1 MEPHNT
7 AHPYQRRWLASVI
20 ATAVAIAIN
29 HWFVLGRS
37 AFALAAALI
46 LLALGVSAWLRTSQ
60 RPVAIA
66 AFSLLNA
73 WIVIGFGLMKG
84 FWATTL
90 KVFVATALAQI
101 STAFPKPA
109 VGPTTQELSGVLM
122 FLGSLFVAHY
132 AFEIIAT
139 TRDTVRTWRPAIASG
154 AVIAL
159 ILSVAAYAATDRDV
173 WREPADG
180 VVKIGVIV
188 PTGGPYALLGT
199 SFVKAVQLAKDDL
212 RNTRYRY
219 ELVIRDS
226 GPDPQKAG
234 SIIRQ
239 VIAEDRVD
247 AILGGVS
254 LIGQV
259 TQPLAFA
266 ARIPHLCVCT
276 VSAIGD
282 GVYNFTNIPSPAAEG
297 TMWAR
302 EARRR
307 GIRTVAIVSQ
317 DYPSINNH
325 VAAMKAEAARV
336 GIAVAY
342 ENHFPETTSD
352 VRSIVAGAQATH
364 PDVIYVEALSPLL
377 DLLGRELK
385 AAGATHI
392 SSVVAPS
399 LSDTPGLFE
408 GAWYTDSNLRDLAFR
423 TRFEQTY
430 PGTRFATHMMP
441 YAYDNLNMIVQ
452 AYERRENPAVY
463 LRKLTTFDGTADVLR
478 KPVGGGH
485 FESMPA
491 VWVISGGKPRL
502 LK

>member
-1 MEPHNT
+1 M
-7 AHPYQRRWLASVI
+7 ASII
-20 ATAVAIAIN
+20 ATSVPIAVY
-29 HWFVLGRS
+29 HWFVLGRG
-37 AFALAAALI
+37 AFALAASVV
-46 LLALGVSAWLRTSQ
+46 LLAIGASTWLRTRQ
-60 RPVAIA
+60 RRVAIA

-90 KVFVATALAQI
+90 KLFVGTMLAQI
-101 STAFPKPA
+101 SLAFPKPA
-109 VGPTTQELSGVLM
+109 VGPTMQEMSGVLM

-132 AFEIIAT
+132 AFETLAAM
-139 TRDTVRTWRPAIASG
+139 RDTVRVWRPAIASG
-154 AVIAL
+154 AMIAL
-159 ILSVAAYAATDRDV
+159 ILSVAAYAVNDRDV
-173 WREPADG
+173 WREPASG
-180 VVKIGVIV
+180 VVKIAVIV

-199 SFVKAVQLAKDDL
+199 SFIKAVQMARDDL
-212 RNTRYRY
+212 RNTKYRY

-276 VSAIGD
+276 VTAIGD

-307 GIRTVAIVSQ
+307 GIRTVAILSQ

-342 ENHFPETTSD
+342 ENRFPETTSD
-352 VRSIVAGAQATH
+352 FRSIVAAAEATH
-364 PDVIYVEALSPLL
+364 PDVMYVEAMSPLL
-377 DLLGRELK
+377 DVLGRQLK
-385 AAGATHI
+385 EAGVTHI

-399 LSDTPGLFE
+399 LSDTPALFE
-408 GAWYTDSNLRDLAFR
+408 GAWYTDSNLRDIAFR
-423 TRFEQTY
+423 TRFEQKY
-430 PGTRFATHMMP
+430 PGAPFATHMMP

-452 AYERRENPAVY
+452 AYERRENPTVY
-463 LRKLTTFDGTADVLR
+463 LRKLTMFDGTADVLR
-478 KPVGGGH
+478 KPVRGGN

-491 VWVISGGKPRL
+491 VWVISDGKARL

>member
-1 MEPHNT
+1 
-7 AHPYQRRWLASVI
+7 
-20 ATAVAIAIN
+20 
-29 HWFVLGRS
+29 
-37 AFALAAALI
+37 
-46 LLALGVSAWLRTSQ
+46 
-60 RPVAIA
+60 
-66 AFSLLNA
+66 
-73 WIVIGFGLMKG
+73 
-84 FWATTL
+84 
-90 KVFVATALAQI
+90 
-101 STAFPKPA
+101 
-109 VGPTTQELSGVLM
+109 
-122 FLGSLFVAHY
+122 
-132 AFEIIAT
+132 
-139 TRDTVRTWRPAIASG
+139 
-154 AVIAL
+154 
-159 ILSVAAYAATDRDV
+159 
-173 WREPADG
+173 

-199 SFVKAVQLAKDDL
+199 SFVKAVQMAKDDL
-212 RNTRYRY
+212 RNTKYRY

-239 VIAEDRVD
+239 VIAEDRID

-266 ARIPHLCVCT
+266 ARIPQLCVCT
-276 VSAIGD
+276 VTAIGD

-307 GIRTVAIVSQ
+307 GIRTVGIVSQ

-342 ENHFPETTSD
+342 ENRFPETTSD
-352 VRSIVAGAQATH
+352 FRSIVAAAAAAR
-364 PDVIYVEALSPLL
+364 PDVLYVEALSPPLEV
-377 DLLGRELK
+377 LGRQLK
-385 AAGATHI
+385 EAGVTQI

-399 LSDTPGLFE
+399 LSETPELFE
-408 GAWYTDSNLRDLAFR
+408 GVWYTDSNLRDIAFR
-423 TRFEQTY
+423 TRFEQKY

-441 YAYDNLNMIVQ
+441 YAYDNLKMIVQ
-452 AYERRENPAVY
+452 AYERGENPAVY

-478 KPVGGGH
+478 KPVGGGN
-485 FESMPA
+485 FESMPT
-491 VWVISGGKPRL
+491 VWVISNGKARV